1 MGEEGSITNFTHLEL
16 ECNAAAGSVV
26 VVAQYGDASFLVNLL
41 PRLNMY
47 SMRCRDKGRVPKKLV
62 LIILG
67 MNLKMPNLELP
78 KP

>member
-16 ECNAAAGSVV
+16 ECSAAGSLV

-47 SMRCRDKGRVPKKLV
+47 SMRCRDKRRVPKKLV
-62 LIILG
+62 LIR
-67 MNLKMPNLELP
+67 N
-78 KP
+78 

>member
-16 ECNAAAGSVV
+16 ECSAAAGSSVV

-47 SMRCRDKGRVPKKLV
+47 SMRCRDKSRVPKKLV
-62 LIILG
+62 SIH
-67 MNLKMPNLELP
+67 
-78 KP
+78 